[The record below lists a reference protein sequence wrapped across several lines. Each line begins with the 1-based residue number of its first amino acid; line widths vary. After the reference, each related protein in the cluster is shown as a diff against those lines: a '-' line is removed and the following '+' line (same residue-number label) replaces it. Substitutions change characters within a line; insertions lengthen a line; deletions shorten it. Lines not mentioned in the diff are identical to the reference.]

1 MPARDFALLCL
12 ICLVWGLNLV
22 VSRFVVV
29 DVPPLF
35 YAAMRFALLAAVLL
49 PWLLPVPRQW
59 RLVTIVGLCIGGL
72 HFTLLFLALEA
83 GTASSVAI
91 AGQLGLP
98 FTTSLSMLFLGE
110 QVRWRRGLGMA
121 LAFFGV
127 AIISVDPAELD
138 LSVGV
143 ALGALA
149 ALVGSIGGVVMKRM
163 EPIGSYQL
171 QAWVAVVSLPLL
183 APATLFTEAGQ
194 LEAVARMG
202 WPFWAALA
210 FSVFAVSIFGHGM
223 FYWLVKRHE
232 VTLLSPLTLMTPIW
246 AVIFAVLLLG
256 EPLTAQLLVG
266 GAIALTG
273 VGIVAARPN
282 FALREAG
289 ALWRRWMQ

>member
-1 MPARDFALLCL
+1 MPVRDFALLCL

-22 VSRFVVV
+22 VSRFVVA

-35 YAAMRFALLAAVLL
+35 YAATRFALLAVVLL

-59 RLVTIVGLCIGGL
+59 GLVTLVGLCIGGL

-98 FTTSLSMLFLGE
+98 FTTLLSLMFLGE
-110 QVRWRRGLGMA
+110 TMRWRRALGTA
-121 LAFFGV
+121 LAFLGV

-138 LSVGV
+138 LSLGV
-143 ALGALA
+143 LLGALA

-171 QAWVAVVSLPLL
+171 QAWVAAVSVPMLI
-183 APATLFTEAGQ
+183 PATLLLEQGQ
-194 LEAVARMG
+194 MAAATQMG
-202 WPFWAALA
+202 WPFLAALA
-210 FSVFAVSIFGHGM
+210 FSVFVVSIFGHGM
-223 FYWLVKRHE
+223 YYWLVKRHD
-232 VTLLSPLTLMTPIW
+232 VSLLAPLTLMTPIW
-246 AVIFAVLLLG
+246 AVVFGVVLLS

-266 GAIALTG
+266 GAVALIG
-273 VGIVAARPN
+273 VAVIAARPD
-282 FALREAG
+282 FALREAAG
-289 ALWRRWMQ
+289 LWRKWLQ